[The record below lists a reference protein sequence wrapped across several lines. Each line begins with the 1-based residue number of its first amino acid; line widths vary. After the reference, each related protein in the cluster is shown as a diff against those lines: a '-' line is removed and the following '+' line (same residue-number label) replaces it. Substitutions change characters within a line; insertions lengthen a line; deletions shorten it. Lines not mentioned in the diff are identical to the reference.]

1 MLGHLLTGSPRAGGD
16 HTEAVLSRG
25 CVAFMLAQL
34 IGRQLRKKAQL
45 AAAKELL
52 SIIARTLGSSM
63 EEAEAGYGQHLL
75 VTALVTLGSLA
86 ARLGTLATSLLTDSA
101 LRLLDTVFSG
111 LLRPKHAVSLAATQC
126 LGQVCSAVQCSA
138 VQCSAGVRGGN

>member
-1 MLGHLLTGSPRAGGD
+1 
-16 HTEAVLSRG
+16 
-25 CVAFMLAQL
+25 MLAQL

-75 VTALVTLGSLA
+75 ITALVTLGSLA
-86 ARLGTLATSLLTDSA
+86 ARLGILATSLLTDSA
-101 LRLLDTVFSG
+101 LRLLDTSV
-111 LLRPKHAVSLAATQC
+111 LRPAAPQARRQP
-126 LGQVCSAVQCSA
+126 GGDPVPRPGVQCSAVQCSA